1 MTTTQENTRVP
12 SDQTRSLLEAVAEKA
27 RESGAFSSVELDGEG
42 LCARFIETDV
52 DAAFRLDPGEAGIDV
67 SMKTPDRWLSQSVE
81 ATLVNSGDSIEE
93 LIDEE
98 LVELGCDDG
107 PLPMKHFRDEQMRYV
122 FVSPAPSGASAD
134 TLLACLLAYER
145 AFAPLGD
152 FAGDE
157 DD

>member
-1 MTTTQENTRVP
+1 MPEEIRPLLQE
-12 SDQTRSLLEAVAEKA
+12 VADKA
-27 RESGAFSSVELDGEG
+27 RETGAFSSVALDASGV
-42 LCARFIETDV
+42 CARFIDTDV
-52 DAAFRLDPGEAGIDV
+52 DASFRIDFGEHWDNGGLEV

-81 ATLVNSGDSIEE
+81 ATLVNSGDSLEE

-98 LVELGCDDG
+98 LVELGCEDG
-107 PLPMKHFRDEQMRYV
+107 PLALKHFRDEKMRYV
-122 FVSPAPSGASAD
+122 FVSPAPSGAEAG
-134 TLLACLLAYER
+134 TLVACLLAYER